1 MDIDSYL
8 HRMTLLDCD
17 GQASHTL
24 ILALDGS
31 VEIRF
36 RDGRTAHISVAQG
49 ENTTPWVNVPSSL
62 LAEALAF
69 GRTVPH

>member
-1 MDIDSYL
+1 MDLEAHL

-17 GQASHTL
+17 GHASHTF
-24 ILALDGS
+24 ILSIDGS

-49 ENTTPWVNVPSSL
+49 ENVTPWVNVPSSL

-69 GRTVPH
+69 GRAPHG

>member
-1 MDIDSYL
+1 MDIDAHL

-24 ILALDGS
+24 VLAITGS

-36 RDGRTAHISVAQG
+36 RDGRIAHVDVTSG
-49 ENTTPWVNVPSSL
+49 ENMTPWIAVPSSL
-62 LAEALAF
+62 LTEALAF
-69 GRTVPH
+69 GRTVSF